1 MGIFLSSLR
10 RVKATHPPLMVA
22 YGVHGVGK
30 TTFGIEWPDPVF
42 IACEDGTP
50 GGPNEPEITKS
61 NKVKTF
67 NDILN
72 AIGELLTDPHPYKTF
87 VVDSLDAMEPLVWSH
102 VADENKWD
110 SVESPGYGK
119 GYVFVDAAWRD
130 FLDGCRALTRAG
142 VAVVLIAHSDN
153 VKFNDPILGEYG
165 KYIIKLHK
173 RGSAL
178 VQEAADIVGFFN
190 YRASIKTDDKGFK
203 KITRAIGGG
212 DRQIH
217 FEERPNF
224 LAKNRYQMPESV
236 EYRAGKGY
244 ESIAKYFPRPT
255 GVGGAVQQA
264 AE

>member
-10 RVKATHPPLMVA
+10 RIKAIYPPIMVA

-42 IACEDGTP
+42 IQCEDGTP
-50 GGPNEPEITKS
+50 GGPNEPVIIGS

-67 NDILN
+67 KDILN
-72 AIGELLTDPHPYKTF
+72 AIGELVNEDHDYKTL
-87 VVDSLDAMEPLVWSH
+87 VIDSLDAMEPLVWAH
-102 VADENKWD
+102 VAEENKWD

-119 GYVFVDAAWRD
+119 GYVFVDVAWRD
-130 FLDGCRALTRAG
+130 FLDGCRTLTRSG

-153 VKFNDPILGEYG
+153 VKFNDPIVGEYSR
-165 KYIIKLHK
+165 YVIKLHK

-190 YRASIKTDDKGFK
+190 YRTTLKTEDKGFK
-203 KITRAIGGG
+203 KITRGVGGG
-212 DRQIH
+212 DRQMH
-217 FEERPNF
+217 FEERPSF

-244 ESIAKYFPRPT
+244 EAIAKYFPQPT
-255 GVGGAVQQA
+255 GVGAQVQQA